1 MGKKATTIKEQ
12 IELLKQR
19 GMFVPDEQKA
29 AEILLDVGFYRLG
42 FYAFPFE
49 KTFPNLDNRSH
60 QYKEGTSFTDVV
72 ELYYFDY
79 DLRNIL
85 MYYLNRIEVNLR
97 TFITYT
103 VSNYYKDSPTWFVD
117 STVMNRLYIED
128 FENKVYKTIREN
140 PVIKR
145 HHQKYIND
153 RFAPAWKTVEFMTLG
168 NICSLFYN
176 LKDDN
181 LKRQIASNYKCSLKV
196 FSNYIETIRVI
207 RNTCAH
213 GACVYN
219 LSLAKGI
226 KSTPLVP
233 ISEAKRQ
240 NISGVIDVIRHMIGC
255 ISVNRLEQMNEE
267 IISLLRKDR
276 NENTDD
282 IITNCT
288 GFAVK

>member
-1 MGKKATTIKEQ
+1 MNAENLWIAALSE
-12 IELLKQR
+12 IENNINQ
-19 GMFVPDEQKA
+19 
-29 AEILLDVGFYRLG
+29 VGFNVYI
-42 FYAFPFE
+42 
-49 KTFPNLDNRSH
+49 KDI
-60 QYKEGTSFTDVV
+60 V
-72 ELYYFDY
+72 E
-79 DLRNIL
+79 R
-85 MYYLNRIEVNLR
+85 
-97 TFITYT
+97 
-103 VSNYYKDSPTWFVD
+103 
-117 STVMNRLYIED
+117 
-128 FENKVYKTIREN
+128 
-140 PVIKR
+140 
-145 HHQKYIND
+145 
-153 RFAPAWKTVEFMTLG
+153 
-168 NICSLFYN
+168 YN

-233 ISEAKRQ
+233 ISEAKRH

-255 ISVNRLEQMNEE
+255 ISVNRLEQMNDE

-276 NENTDD
+276 SEKTAN

-288 GFAVK
+288 GFAEK

>member
-213 GACVYN
+213 GACIYN
-219 LSLAKGI
+219 ISLAKGI

-233 ISEAKRQ
+233 ISESKRH

-276 NENTDD
+276 NENTAD